1 VKKGYVMPKDL
12 MKKTI
17 EMKKILEDIIDI
29 YARNDNTLSTQEVH
43 SELQVS
49 HKYTKDIKTTSNYLK
64 RLKAGA
70 IEGVSL
76 TMKTRRKHVMQDLR
90 DTNQY
95 EMLKDREKTAIE
107 HQKKLESKKVLY
119 AEEQTYLR
127 LAMESIKELDTLS
140 STHHNEIEKRLG
152 LCSIES
158 PYFID
163 NDCMESV
170 NMSNPDILALK
181 SAIREDAITGFKYDG
196 KSRKDWYV
204 VEPYKLLIFDG
215 LWYLFGKDIYDKQ
228 TPYKTWRLIY
238 IKDIDY
244 ASDGSN
250 KHDMDDKHTE
260 EILKNIDDANF
271 IVDTTQKIPTVHK
284 NITVKLKI
292 YSEIIDKFN
301 HEAHIP
307 GDVSEPIIQKDGSLI
322 ITTKVNT
329 ILDVDAEIK
338 SWLPYIE
345 VLEPLEYKKSFK
357 DSLLRYLEKLE

>member
-76 TMKTRRKHVMQDLR
+76 TIKTRGKHVMQDLR
-90 DTNQY
+90 DANQY

-140 STHHNEIEKRLG
+140 SKHHNEIEKRLG

-163 NDCMESV
+163 NDNMESV

-181 SAIREDAITGFKYDG
+181 SAIREDATTEFKYDG

-215 LWYLFGKDIYDKQ
+215 LWYLFGKDIHDKQ

-238 IKDIDY
+238 IRDIDY
-244 ASDGSN
+244 TSDIRYRHN
-250 KHDMDDKHTE
+250 MDDKHTE

-271 IVDTTQKIPTVHK
+271 IVDATQKIPTVHK
-284 NITVKLKI
+284 NITVRLKI
-292 YSEIIDKFN
+292 YSEIIDKFD
-301 HEAHIP
+301 HKAHIP

-357 DSLLRYLEKLE
+357 DSLLRYLEKLS